1 MTIGW
6 EELFTSVNERR
17 GILEI
22 CVRTLSVTGNT
33 FPRDTSITLAAIT
46 IRGTAAGWLFCHHN
60 YILSFFD
67 MRFCNI

>member
-22 CVRTLSVTGNT
+22 CVRTLNVTGNT
-33 FPRDTSITLAAIT
+33 FPRDISITLAAIT
-46 IRGTAAGWLFCHHN
+46 IRGTAAGWLFATI
-60 YILSFFD
+60 YPLFFLK